1 MKKRFISLCLTLALA
16 AAPAGAVFSDISS
29 GSLQQTASVLN
40 SLGIMQG
47 TGNSRFEPGRSLT
60 RAEFCKLAV
69 TAMGIDDASPY
80 ASYTIFPDVRAS
92 HWAARYVNAA
102 LRHPEFK
109 DNYIIRGYADGTF
122 GPDKPLTYGEVCT
135 MLLRMLGYKESD
147 IGPFWPADYIAQA
160 NALGLT
166 RGVSLR
172 DAKTPVTRGD
182 AATML
187 LNTLGTATYANG
199 TEGEPLISK
208 VSSSTVKNCIL
219 LETGETDSSLA
230 SDEALFFENG
240 TLGTARKTAGPLD
253 RSLIGVYGTLVIG
266 KKGEI
271 VAVGVVPDTASRQ
284 ETYKVTSAAAD
295 RIVTET
301 GTFRPDRTTPTYI
314 SGTTQTGNSEK
325 GLTPLSEVWSSILP
339 GDTLNAYFNEY
350 GTLTLL
356 AVLPNTS
363 TVSANTFVYGL
374 ATSANIPAEY
384 KIVKNGAII
393 DRSGLKKYD
402 VVTLDAAKKL
412 ALVYDT
418 RLSGRYKAG
427 TPTVSYPQEVKV
439 YGNSFR
445 ISDSAAAFFKDIK
458 LKDYITLLFDANG
471 NVAAAYPRSTVSAD
485 MQGVVTQIEEK
496 QATVILTNGIILR
509 DIPLN
514 MPDDPDTL
522 QTQKR
527 DTYNHR
533 LVSITQSG
541 ETAVLT
547 KCSFSNKTTGEWTIA
562 DNKLGSKL
570 VSPRVQVYEEVIP
583 GAPLNH
589 IALADIDLSKI
600 PSSDIRYT
608 VSDSAGTITNI
619 VLSDVTGDSWLYG
632 MGHGE
637 KKFVPPS
644 DGLKNVPWNNLTKEA
659 QQNHVNDGS
668 STHPSTVDNVSWNEL
683 TKDAQD
689 EYRKNHPSSYK
700 YYVVLNHWD
709 TTEKKKIEASYKV
722 LDLPSGL
729 SGGPIAVPK
738 GYSTDENIVNT
749 SLDIKKLKL
758 IDTVERTAFDGTSG
772 VRTKD
777 GYYAIADSL
786 GIYDSENR
794 EFVPSLQSAK
804 SNYTRFALYAN
815 DTAEDGGK
823 IRIITV
829 TNK

>member
-1 MKKRFISLCLTLALA
+1 MKNRFISLCLTLALA

-80 ASYTIFPDVRAS
+80 ASYTIFPDVHAS

-199 TEGEPLISK
+199 AEGEPLISK

-266 KKGEI
+266 KKGEN

-339 GDTLNAYFNEY
+339 GDTLNAYYNEY

-402 VVTLDAAKKL
+402 VVTLDAAKKQ
-412 ALVYDT
+412 ALVSDT

-427 TPTVSYPQEVKV
+427 TPTVSYPQKV
-439 YGNSFR
+439 EMYGNSYS
-445 ISDSAAAFFKDIK
+445 ISDNAAAYFKDIK

-471 NVAAAYPRSTVSAD
+471 SVAAAFPRSTVSAD
-485 MQGVVTQIEEK
+485 MQGIVTHIDDKE
-496 QATVILTNGIILR
+496 ATVTLTNGLTLR
-509 DIPLN
+509 DMKI
-514 MPDDPDTL
+514 DTPEKPTAL
-522 QTQKR
+522 MGC
-527 DTYNHR
+527 
-533 LVSITQSG
+533 LVSVSTNGDKAVLVKRSLSGKASG
-541 ETAVLT
+541 EW
-547 KCSFSNKTTGEWTIA
+547 SIA
-562 DNKLGSKL
+562 DARLGTKT
-570 VSPRVQVYEEVIP
+570 VSPRVNVYEEVIS
-583 GAPLNH
+583 GAPLSRIALSD
-589 IALADIDLSKI
+589 IALAKV

-608 VSDSAGTITNI
+608 VTDSAGTITNI
-619 VLSDVTGDSWLYG
+619 ILGDVTGESWLYG
-632 MGHGE
+632 IGYGE
-637 KKFVPPS
+637 KIADTSSFEDPKS
-644 DGLKNVPWNNLTKEA
+644 DEEIDGKKWSDFTEAEKE
-659 QQNHVNDGS
+659 
-668 STHPSTVDNVSWNEL
+668 
-683 TKDAQD
+683 K
-689 EYRKNHPSSYK
+689 YRKDHARSIES
-700 YYVVLNHWD
+700 VVLRHWAD
-709 TTEKKKIEASYKV
+709 SKEEKSSFKV
-722 LDLPSGL
+722 LSLPSGL
-729 SGGPIAVPK
+729 SGGPVAVPK
-738 GYSTDENIVNT
+738 GYSTDENVVNT

>member
-166 RGVSLR
+166 RGGSLR

-199 TEGEPLISK
+199 AEGEPLISK

-266 KKGEI
+266 KKGEN

-339 GDTLNAYFNEY
+339 GDTLNAYYNEY

-402 VVTLDAAKKL
+402 VVTLDAAKQQ
-412 ALVYDT
+412 ALVSDT

-427 TPTVSYPQEVKV
+427 TPTVSYPQKV
-439 YGNSFR
+439 EMYGNSYS
-445 ISDSAAAFFKDIK
+445 ISDNAAAYFKDIK

-471 NVAAAYPRSTVSAD
+471 NVAAAFPRSTVSAD
-485 MQGVVTQIEEK
+485 MQGIVTHIDSEK
-496 QATVILTNGIILR
+496 ATVTLTNGLTLR
-509 DIPLN
+509 DMEIDKLEKPTAL
-514 MPDDPDTL
+514 MG
-522 QTQKR
+522 
-527 DTYNHR
+527 R
-533 LVSITQSG
+533 LVSVSTNGDKAVLVKRSLSGKASG
-541 ETAVLT
+541 EWSISDARLGT
-547 KCSFSNKTTGEWTIA
+547 KT
-562 DNKLGSKL
+562 
-570 VSPRVQVYEEVIP
+570 VSPRVNVYEEVIS
-583 GAPLNH
+583 GAPLSR
-589 IALADIDLSKI
+589 IALSDISLAKV

-608 VSDSAGTITNI
+608 VTDSAGTITNI
-619 VLSDVTGDSWLYG
+619 ILGDVTGESWLYG
-632 MGHGE
+632 IGYGE
-637 KKFVPPS
+637 RIKDPTS
-644 DGLKNVPWNNLTKEA
+644 DDPDHYSE
-659 QQNHVNDGS
+659 
-668 STHPSTVDNVSWNEL
+668 E
-683 TKDAQD
+683 
-689 EYRKNHPSSYK
+689 R
-700 YYVVLNHWD
+700 VVLRHWAD
-709 TTEKKKIEASYKV
+709 SKEEKSSFKV
-722 LDLPSGL
+722 LSLPSGL
-729 SGGPIAVPK
+729 SGGPVAVPK
-738 GYSTDENIVNT
+738 GYSTDENVVNT

>member
-1 MKKRFISLCLTLALA
+1 
-16 AAPAGAVFSDISS
+16 
-29 GSLQQTASVLN
+29 
-40 SLGIMQG
+40 
-47 TGNSRFEPGRSLT
+47 
-60 RAEFCKLAV
+60 
-69 TAMGIDDASPY
+69 
-80 ASYTIFPDVRAS
+80 
-92 HWAARYVNAA
+92 
-102 LRHPEFK
+102 
-109 DNYIIRGYADGTF
+109 
-122 GPDKPLTYGEVCT
+122 
-135 MLLRMLGYKESD
+135 
-147 IGPFWPADYIAQA
+147 
-160 NALGLT
+160 
-166 RGVSLR
+166 
-172 DAKTPVTRGD
+172 
-182 AATML
+182 ML

-199 TEGEPLISK
+199 AEGEPLISK

-266 KKGEI
+266 KKGEN

-339 GDTLNAYFNEY
+339 GDTLNAYYNEY

-402 VVTLDAAKKL
+402 VVTLDAAKQQ
-412 ALVYDT
+412 ALVSDT

-427 TPTVSYPQEVKV
+427 TPTVSYPQKV
-439 YGNSFR
+439 EMYGNSYS
-445 ISDSAAAFFKDIK
+445 ISDNAAAYFKDIK

-471 NVAAAYPRSTVSAD
+471 NVAAAFPRSTVSAD
-485 MQGVVTQIEEK
+485 MQGIVTHIDSEK
-496 QATVILTNGIILR
+496 ATVTLTNGLTLR
-509 DIPLN
+509 DMEIDKLEKPTAL
-514 MPDDPDTL
+514 MG
-522 QTQKR
+522 
-527 DTYNHR
+527 R
-533 LVSITQSG
+533 LVSVSTNGDKAVLVKRSLSGKASG
-541 ETAVLT
+541 EWSISDARLGT
-547 KCSFSNKTTGEWTIA
+547 KT
-562 DNKLGSKL
+562 
-570 VSPRVQVYEEVIP
+570 VSPRVNVYEEVIS
-583 GAPLNH
+583 GAPLSR
-589 IALADIDLSKI
+589 IALSDISLAKV

-608 VSDSAGTITNI
+608 VTDSAGTITNI
-619 VLSDVTGDSWLYG
+619 ILGDVTGESWLYG
-632 MGHGE
+632 IGYGE
-637 KKFVPPS
+637 RIKDPTS
-644 DGLKNVPWNNLTKEA
+644 DDPDHYSE
-659 QQNHVNDGS
+659 
-668 STHPSTVDNVSWNEL
+668 E
-683 TKDAQD
+683 
-689 EYRKNHPSSYK
+689 R
-700 YYVVLNHWD
+700 VVLRHWAD
-709 TTEKKKIEASYKV
+709 SKEEKSSFKV
-722 LDLPSGL
+722 LSLPSGL
-729 SGGPIAVPK
+729 SGGPVAVPK
-738 GYSTDENIVNT
+738 GYSTDENVVNT

>member
-199 TEGEPLISK
+199 AEGEPLISK

-266 KKGEI
+266 KKGEN

-339 GDTLNAYFNEY
+339 GDTLNAYYNEY

-402 VVTLDAAKKL
+402 VVTLDAAKQQ
-412 ALVYDT
+412 ALVSDT

-427 TPTVSYPQEVKV
+427 TPTVSYPQKV
-439 YGNSFR
+439 EMYGNSYS
-445 ISDSAAAFFKDIK
+445 ISDNAAAYFKDIK

-471 NVAAAYPRSTVSAD
+471 NVAAAFPRSTVSAD
-485 MQGVVTQIEEK
+485 MQGIVTHIDSEK
-496 QATVILTNGIILR
+496 ATVTLTNGLTLR
-509 DIPLN
+509 DMEIDKLEKPTAL
-514 MPDDPDTL
+514 MG
-522 QTQKR
+522 
-527 DTYNHR
+527 R
-533 LVSITQSG
+533 LVSVSTNGDKAVLVKRSLSGKASG
-541 ETAVLT
+541 EWSISDARLGT
-547 KCSFSNKTTGEWTIA
+547 KT
-562 DNKLGSKL
+562 
-570 VSPRVQVYEEVIP
+570 VSPRVNVYEEVIS
-583 GAPLNH
+583 GAPLSR
-589 IALADIDLSKI
+589 IALSDISLAKV

-608 VSDSAGTITNI
+608 VTDSAGTITNI
-619 VLSDVTGDSWLYG
+619 ILGDVTGESWLYG
-632 MGHGE
+632 IGYGE
-637 KKFVPPS
+637 RIKDPTS
-644 DGLKNVPWNNLTKEA
+644 DDPDHYSE
-659 QQNHVNDGS
+659 
-668 STHPSTVDNVSWNEL
+668 E
-683 TKDAQD
+683 
-689 EYRKNHPSSYK
+689 R
-700 YYVVLNHWD
+700 VVLRHWAD
-709 TTEKKKIEASYKV
+709 SKEEKSSFKV
-722 LDLPSGL
+722 LSLPSGL
-729 SGGPIAVPK
+729 SGGPVAVPK
-738 GYSTDENIVNT
+738 GYSTDENVVNT

>member
-80 ASYTIFPDVRAS
+80 ASYTIFPDVHAS

-199 TEGEPLISK
+199 AEGEPLISK

-266 KKGEI
+266 KKGEN

-295 RIVTET
+295 RIVTEN

-339 GDTLNAYFNEY
+339 GDTLNAYYNEY

-402 VVTLDAAKKL
+402 VVTLDAAKKQ
-412 ALVYDT
+412 ALVSDT

-427 TPTVSYPQEVKV
+427 TPTVSYPQKV
-439 YGNSFR
+439 EMYGNSYS
-445 ISDSAAAFFKDIK
+445 ISDNAAAYFKDIK

-471 NVAAAYPRSTVSAD
+471 SVAAAFPRSTVSAD
-485 MQGVVTQIEEK
+485 MQGIVTHIDGEK
-496 QATVILTNGIILR
+496 ATVTLTNGLTLR
-509 DIPLN
+509 DMEIDKLEKPTAL
-514 MPDDPDTL
+514 MG
-522 QTQKR
+522 
-527 DTYNHR
+527 R
-533 LVSITQSG
+533 LVSVSTNGDKAVLVKRSLSGKASG
-541 ETAVLT
+541 EW
-547 KCSFSNKTTGEWTIA
+547 SIA
-562 DNKLGSKL
+562 DARLGTKT
-570 VSPRVQVYEEVIP
+570 VSPRVNVYEEVIS
-583 GAPLNH
+583 GAPLSRIALSD
-589 IALADIDLSKI
+589 IALAKV

-608 VSDSAGTITNI
+608 VTDSAGTITNI
-619 VLSDVTGDSWLYG
+619 ILGDVTGESWLYG
-632 MGHGE
+632 IGYGE
-637 KKFVPPS
+637 RIKDPTS
-644 DGLKNVPWNNLTKEA
+644 DDPDHYSE
-659 QQNHVNDGS
+659 
-668 STHPSTVDNVSWNEL
+668 E
-683 TKDAQD
+683 
-689 EYRKNHPSSYK
+689 R
-700 YYVVLNHWD
+700 VVLRHWAD
-709 TTEKKKIEASYKV
+709 SKEEKSSFKV
-722 LDLPSGL
+722 LSLPSGL
-729 SGGPIAVPK
+729 SGGPVAVPK
-738 GYSTDENIVNT
+738 GYSTDENVVNT

>member
-1 MKKRFISLCLTLALA
+1 MKKRFIGLCLTLALA

-80 ASYTIFPDVRAS
+80 ASYTIFPDVHAS

-199 TEGEPLISK
+199 AEGEPLISK

-266 KKGEI
+266 KKGEN

-339 GDTLNAYFNEY
+339 GDTLNAYYNEY

-402 VVTLDAAKKL
+402 VVTLDAAKKQ
-412 ALVYDT
+412 ALVSDT

-427 TPTVSYPQEVKV
+427 TPTVSYPQKV
-439 YGNSFR
+439 ELYGNSYS
-445 ISDSAAAFFKDIK
+445 ISDNAAAYFKDIK

-471 NVAAAYPRSTVSAD
+471 SVAAAFPRSTVSAD
-485 MQGVVTQIEEK
+485 MQGIVTHIDGEK
-496 QATVILTNGIILR
+496 ATVTLTNGLTLR
-509 DIPLN
+509 DMEIDKLEKPTAL
-514 MPDDPDTL
+514 MG
-522 QTQKR
+522 
-527 DTYNHR
+527 R
-533 LVSITQSG
+533 LVSVSTNG
-541 ETAVLT
+541 DKAVLT
-547 KCSFSNKTTGEWTIA
+547 RRTLSGKASGEWSIA
-562 DNKLGSKL
+562 DARLGTKT
-570 VSPRVQVYEEVIP
+570 VSPRVNVYEEVIS
-583 GAPLNH
+583 GAPLSRIALSD
-589 IALADIDLSKI
+589 IALAKV

-608 VSDSAGTITNI
+608 VTDSAGTITNI
-619 VLSDVTGDSWLYG
+619 ILGDVTGESWLYG
-632 MGHGE
+632 IGYGE
-637 KKFVPPS
+637 RIKDPTS
-644 DGLKNVPWNNLTKEA
+644 DDPDHYSE
-659 QQNHVNDGS
+659 
-668 STHPSTVDNVSWNEL
+668 E
-683 TKDAQD
+683 
-689 EYRKNHPSSYK
+689 R
-700 YYVVLNHWD
+700 VVLRHWAD
-709 TTEKKKIEASYKV
+709 SKEEKSSFKV
-722 LDLPSGL
+722 LSLPSGL
-729 SGGPIAVPK
+729 SGGPVAVPK
-738 GYSTDENIVNT
+738 GYSTDENVVNT

>member
-80 ASYTIFPDVRAS
+80 ASYTIFPDVHAS

-199 TEGEPLISK
+199 AEGEPLISK

-266 KKGEI
+266 KKGEN

-314 SGTTQTGNSEK
+314 SSTTQTGNSEK

-339 GDTLNAYFNEY
+339 GDTLNAYYNEY

-402 VVTLDAAKKL
+402 VVTLDAAKKQ
-412 ALVYDT
+412 ALVSDT

-427 TPTVSYPQEVKV
+427 TPTVSYPQKV
-439 YGNSFR
+439 ELYGNSYS
-445 ISDSAAAFFKDIK
+445 ISDNAAAFFKDIK

-471 NVAAAYPRSTVSAD
+471 SVAAAFPRSTVSAD
-485 MQGVVTQIEEK
+485 MQGIVTHIDGEK
-496 QATVILTNGIILR
+496 ATVTLTNGLTLR
-509 DIPLN
+509 DMEIDKLEKPTAL
-514 MPDDPDTL
+514 MG
-522 QTQKR
+522 
-527 DTYNHR
+527 R
-533 LVSITQSG
+533 LVSVSTNGDKAVLVKRSLSGKASG
-541 ETAVLT
+541 EW
-547 KCSFSNKTTGEWTIA
+547 SIA
-562 DNKLGSKL
+562 DARLGTKT
-570 VSPRVQVYEEVIP
+570 VSPRVNVYEEVIS
-583 GAPLNH
+583 GAPLSRIALSD
-589 IALADIDLSKI
+589 IALAKV

-608 VSDSAGTITNI
+608 VTDSAGTITNI
-619 VLSDVTGDSWLYG
+619 ILGDVTGESWLYG
-632 MGHGE
+632 IGYGE
-637 KKFVPPS
+637 RIKDPTS
-644 DGLKNVPWNNLTKEA
+644 DDPDHYSE
-659 QQNHVNDGS
+659 
-668 STHPSTVDNVSWNEL
+668 E
-683 TKDAQD
+683 
-689 EYRKNHPSSYK
+689 R
-700 YYVVLNHWD
+700 VVLRRWAD
-709 TTEKKKIEASYKV
+709 SKEEKSSFKV
-722 LDLPSGL
+722 LSLPSGL
-729 SGGPIAVPK
+729 SGGPVAVPK
-738 GYSTDENIVNT
+738 GYSTDENVVNT

-777 GYYAIADSL
+777 GYYAIADGL

-794 EFVPSLQSAK
+794 EFVSSLQSAK

>member
-199 TEGEPLISK
+199 AEGEPLISK

-219 LETGETDSSLA
+219 LETSETDSSLA

-266 KKGEI
+266 KKGEN

-325 GLTPLSEVWSSILP
+325 GLPPLSEVWSSILP
-339 GDTLNAYFNEY
+339 GDTLNAYYNEY

-402 VVTLDAAKKL
+402 VVTLDAAKKQ
-412 ALVYDT
+412 ALVSDT

-427 TPTVSYPQEVKV
+427 TPTVSYPQKV
-439 YGNSFR
+439 EMYGNSYS
-445 ISDSAAAFFKDIK
+445 ISDNAAAFFKDIK

-471 NVAAAYPRSTVSAD
+471 SVAAAFPRSTVSAD
-485 MQGVVTQIEEK
+485 MQGIVTAIDESNK
-496 QATVILTNGIILR
+496 ATVTLTNGITLR
-509 DIPLN
+509 NMDIDKLDKPIAL
-514 MPDDPDTL
+514 MG
-522 QTQKR
+522 
-527 DTYNHR
+527 R
-533 LVSITQSG
+533 LVSVSTNGDKAVLVKRSLSGKASG
-541 ETAVLT
+541 EW
-547 KCSFSNKTTGEWTIA
+547 SIA
-562 DNKLGSKL
+562 DARLGTKT
-570 VSPRVQVYEEVIP
+570 VSPRVNVYEEVIS
-583 GAPLNH
+583 GAPLSRIALSD
-589 IALADIDLSKI
+589 IALAKV

-608 VSDSAGTITNI
+608 VTDSAGTITNI
-619 VLSDVTGDSWLYG
+619 ILGDVTGESWLYG
-632 MGHGE
+632 MGASKRNE
-637 KKFVPPS
+637 RDFIPPFTVN
-644 DGLKNVPWNNLTKEA
+644 GKNWDDLSADRQE
-659 QQNHVNDGS
+659 
-668 STHPSTVDNVSWNEL
+668 
-683 TKDAQD
+683 
-689 EYRKNHPSSYK
+689 EYKKNHPSYD
-700 YYVVLNHWD
+700 YFVTINYWD
-709 TTEKKKIEASYKV
+709 TDKHAKEEFTYRV
-722 LDLPSGL
+722 LSLPSGL
-729 SGGPIAVPK
+729 SGGPVAVPK
-738 GYSTDENIVNT
+738 GYSTDKNVVNT

-794 EFVPSLQSAK
+794 EFVSSLQSAK

>member
-80 ASYTIFPDVRAS
+80 ASYTIFPDVHAS

-199 TEGEPLISK
+199 AEGEPLISK

-266 KKGEI
+266 KKGEN

-284 ETYKVTSAAAD
+284 EIYKVTSAAAD

-339 GDTLNAYFNEY
+339 GDTLNAYYNEY

-402 VVTLDAAKKL
+402 VVTLDAAKKQ
-412 ALVYDT
+412 ALVSDT

-427 TPTVSYPQEVKV
+427 TPTVSYPQKV
-439 YGNSFR
+439 EMYGNSYS
-445 ISDSAAAFFKDIK
+445 ISDNAAAFFKDIK
-458 LKDYITLLFDANG
+458 LKDYITLLFDADG
-471 NVAAAYPRSTVSAD
+471 NVAAAYPKTTVSAD

-509 DIPLN
+509 DIPIN

-632 MGHGE
+632 FGYG
-637 KKFVPPS
+637 KKIKGVPIAPFPES
-644 DGLKNVPWNNLTKEA
+644 VVNGKPWQDWNYDDKQKYLAE
-659 QQNHVNDGS
+659 
-668 STHPSTVDNVSWNEL
+668 HPT
-683 TKDAQD
+683 
-689 EYRKNHPSSYK
+689 YSYQ
-700 YYVVLNHWD
+700 VVLDYWD
-709 TTEKKKIEASYKV
+709 SSNSKTAQGKFMVIS
-722 LDLPSGL
+722 LPSGL
-729 SGGPIAVPK
+729 SGGPVAVPK
-738 GYSTDENIVNT
+738 GYSTNENVVNT

-794 EFVPSLQSAK
+794 EFVSSLQSAK

>member
-47 TGNSRFEPGRSLT
+47 AGNSRFEPGRSLT

-80 ASYTIFPDVRAS
+80 ASYTIFPDVHAS

-199 TEGEPLISK
+199 AEGEPLISK

-266 KKGEI
+266 KKGEN

-339 GDTLNAYFNEY
+339 GDTLNAYYNEY

-402 VVTLDAAKKL
+402 VVTLDAAKKQ
-412 ALVYDT
+412 ALVSDT

-427 TPTVSYPQEVKV
+427 TPTVSYPQKV
-439 YGNSFR
+439 EMYGNSYS
-445 ISDSAAAFFKDIK
+445 ISDNAAAFFKDIK

-471 NVAAAYPRSTVSAD
+471 SVAAAFPRSTVSAD
-485 MQGVVTQIEEK
+485 MQGIVTHIDGEK
-496 QATVILTNGIILR
+496 ATVTLTNGLTLR
-509 DIPLN
+509 DMKIDKPEKPTAL
-514 MPDDPDTL
+514 MG
-522 QTQKR
+522 
-527 DTYNHR
+527 R
-533 LVSITQSG
+533 LVSVSTNSDKAVLVKRSLSGKASG
-541 ETAVLT
+541 EW
-547 KCSFSNKTTGEWTIA
+547 SIA
-562 DNKLGSKL
+562 DARLGTKT
-570 VSPRVQVYEEVIP
+570 VSPRVNVYEEVIS
-583 GAPLNH
+583 GAPLSRIALSD
-589 IALADIDLSKI
+589 IALAKV

-608 VSDSAGTITNI
+608 VTDSAGTITNI
-619 VLSDVTGDSWLYG
+619 ILGDVTGESWLYG
-632 MGHGE
+632 IGYGE
-637 KKFVPPS
+637 KVADISSFEDPEGNKQIGDKLWKDFT
-644 DGLKNVPWNNLTKEA
+644 DAEKA
-659 QQNHVNDGS
+659 Q
-668 STHPSTVDNVSWNEL
+668 
-683 TKDAQD
+683 
-689 EYRKNHPSSYK
+689 YRKEHARSIETVILRHWADSKEEKSSF
-700 YYVVLNHWD
+700 
-709 TTEKKKIEASYKV
+709 KV
-722 LDLPSGL
+722 LSLPSGL
-729 SGGPIAVPK
+729 SGGPVAVPK
-738 GYSTDENIVNT
+738 GYSTDENVVNT

>member
-199 TEGEPLISK
+199 AEGEPLISK

-266 KKGEI
+266 KKGEN

-339 GDTLNAYFNEY
+339 GDTLNAYYNEY

-402 VVTLDAAKKL
+402 VVTLDAAKQQ
-412 ALVYDT
+412 ALVSDT

-427 TPTVSYPQEVKV
+427 TPTVSYPQKV
-439 YGNSFR
+439 EMYGNSYS
-445 ISDSAAAFFKDIK
+445 ISDNAAAYFKDIK

-471 NVAAAYPRSTVSAD
+471 NVAAAFPRSTVSAD
-485 MQGVVTQIEEK
+485 MQGIVTHIDSEK
-496 QATVILTNGIILR
+496 ATVTLTNGLTLR
-509 DIPLN
+509 DMEIDKLEKPTAL
-514 MPDDPDTL
+514 MG
-522 QTQKR
+522 
-527 DTYNHR
+527 R
-533 LVSITQSG
+533 LVSVSTNGDKAVLVKRSLSGKASG
-541 ETAVLT
+541 EWSISDARLGT
-547 KCSFSNKTTGEWTIA
+547 KT
-562 DNKLGSKL
+562 
-570 VSPRVQVYEEVIP
+570 VSPRVNVYEEVIS
-583 GAPLNH
+583 GAPLSR
-589 IALADIDLSKI
+589 IALSDISLAKV

-608 VSDSAGTITNI
+608 VTDSAGTITNI
-619 VLSDVTGDSWLYG
+619 ILGDVTGESWLYG
-632 MGHGE
+632 IGYGE
-637 KKFVPPS
+637 RIKDPTS
-644 DGLKNVPWNNLTKEA
+644 DDP
-659 QQNHVNDGS
+659 D
-668 STHPSTVDNVSWNEL
+668 
-683 TKDAQD
+683 
-689 EYRKNHPSSYK
+689 
-700 YYVVLNHWD
+700 YYSEERVVLRHWAD
-709 TTEKKKIEASYKV
+709 SKEEKSSFKV
-722 LDLPSGL
+722 LSLPSGL
-729 SGGPIAVPK
+729 SGGPVAVPK
-738 GYSTDENIVNT
+738 GYSTDENVVNT